1 MDLNFQA
8 VVSRVCFGSLTS
20 SVEDKLLGTYWGCTF
35 PVGLVFLFLKQCL
48 MQVKPH
54 STAVSSFPP
63 KGDGCFSSAMFIQ
76 PYHSV
81 DLGMYIA
88 VLYGRVYLG
97 DNDPFCQ
104 KYCPF

>member
-20 SVEDKLLGTYWGCTF
+20 LVEDKLLGTYWGCTF

-63 KGDGCFSSAMFIQ
+63 KGDGCFSSAIVYSAIPFSGSRNV
-76 PYHSV
+76 YSSV
-81 DLGMYIA
+81 IWKGLPG
-88 VLYGRVYLG
+88 
-97 DNDPFCQ
+97 
-104 KYCPF
+104 